1 MNLKMA
7 RKIARITQ
15 HELAKR
21 AGVDDSLISRLE
33 RGERSGLRHDSAVRI
48 ARALNVSAEELF
60 PVAPGEGDA
69 A

>member
-1 MNLKMA
+1 MNLKTA

-33 RGERSGLRHDSAVRI
+33 HGERSGLRHDSAVRI
-48 ARALNVSAEELF
+48 ARALNVTAEELF
-60 PVAPGEGDA
+60 PVDPVEGDA